1 VRLTIP
7 EGRVDWRTR
16 GIWRPGPPISDQ
28 EFAAARHGLF
38 SGAFS
43 WPLMVARRSALDR
56 NIAELAAFYTV
67 TELIRTYF

>member
-16 GIWRPGPPISDQ
+16 GIWHPGPPISDQ

-67 TELIRTYF
+67 TEPIRTYF